1 MRLEGLL
8 RGLMLIGWRDTQ
20 PCTAQADAS
29 LPPGLPR
36 AYALLKL
43 LFLPGGKLRRGRQ
56 AEPTE
61 IKHEPSVVPLLRAGR
76 VGDALDTALRRLRS
90 SGLMPYT
97 HQFHFPKEDVARLA
111 AALLIPV
118 SERSTGLL
126 AEAVLRPVA
135 SDA

>member
-1 MRLEGLL
+1 
-8 RGLMLIGWRDTQ
+8 MLIGWRDTQ
-20 PCTAQADAS
+20 PGAARADAS

-43 LFLPGGKLRRGRQ
+43 LFLPGGKLRRRRQ
-56 AEPTE
+56 SELTE

-90 SGLMPYT
+90 SGLTPYT
-97 HQFHFPKEDVARLA
+97 HQFHVPEKDGARLA

-118 SERSTGLL
+118 SERSTELL
-126 AEAVLRPVA
+126 AETVLRPAA
-135 SDA
+135 SDV